1 LAIGDRGSLNE
12 DGSFVIPGFRTRFG
26 EMPPACRKKPEKNGL
41 LLIFSFFFGESFY
54 TQSRFSN

>member
-26 EMPPACRKKPEKNGL
+26 ENAASLPEKTGEKRGA
-41 LLIFSFFFGESFY
+41 SHFFILF
-54 TQSRFSN
+54 